1 MKFSCIKK
9 AIPLFLL
16 SLIFGCSAAKVTNV
30 NHKEFSANCTSEKAT
45 HIQDSKKLLGWFP
58 PSKQKDAEN
67 AKGHTIGL
75 LENSKC
81 YSKAKGKEQNGEQYL
96 LDAAL
101 DYCKA
106 SQEFWAEGYLNKA
119 IDALDQAYGLI
130 LKVDPESDPEFIQQK
145 EDLRFMISRRILEI
159 HASRYTAVNGNHNAI
174 PLIMNSYVKQEI
186 RSFQGRERKFF
197 IESYKRSGKYRDEIV
212 KALKEAGLPEDLSW
226 LPLIESGFKVKALSR
241 ARALGLWQFIP
252 STGYKFGLN
261 RDNWIDE
268 RLDPAKSTAAAVSYL
283 EELHQIFGDWTT
295 VLAAYNCGEGRVLR
309 KIRRQ
314 KINYLDNFW
323 DLYEKLPRETARYVP
338 RFLATLYIL
347 KDPEKYGITLEEPDK
362 PIPYEV
368 VTIDKQVNLKTVA
381 DKLDIP
387 AKDLAALNPELR
399 YNVTPGVPYAIKVP
413 LGKGEILLAK
423 IADIP
428 EWSPPKRAYVYHKV
442 RKGETL
448 SIIALKYRTSVRNI
462 IRANNIRKKHFIQSG
477 QKLKIPVAGRRAPK
491 LLAKG
496 AATLHNGKYAVRK
509 GDSLWLIARN
519 FNTTT
524 KELCR
529 LNNLSSTRL
538 HVGQQLKITIEKSQT
553 DSGKKEMYRVK
564 RGDNPSQI
572 ARKHNMSLSRLLRI
586 NNLNINCRIYPG
598 QVLVVSN

>member
-1 MKFSCIKK
+1 MNFPYIKK
-9 AIPLFLL
+9 APLLFLL
-16 SLIFGCSAAKVTNV
+16 CLIFGCSAAKVTNV
-30 NHKEFSANCTSEKAT
+30 NHNELSANCTSEKET
-45 HIQDSKKLLGWFP
+45 RIQDSKELLTGIS
-58 PSKQKDAEN
+58 PSTQKDAEN
-67 AKGHTIGL
+67 AEGHTAGFS
-75 LENSKC
+75 ENSKG
-81 YSKAKGKEQNGEQYL
+81 YSKAKEKEQNGEQYL

-130 LKVDPESDPEFIQQK
+130 LKIDPESDPEFIQQK

-174 PLIMNSYVKQEI
+174 PLIMNSHVKQEI
-186 RSFQGRERKFF
+186 QSFQGRERKFF

-212 KALKEAGLPEDLSW
+212 NALKEAGLPEDLSW

-268 RLDPAKSTAAAVSYL
+268 RLDPAKSTAAAISYL

-338 RFLATLYIL
+338 RFLATLYII
-347 KDPEKYGITLEEPDK
+347 KYPEKYGITLEEPYK
-362 PIPYEV
+362 PIPCEV

-381 DKLDIP
+381 DNLDIP

-448 SIIALKYRTSVRNI
+448 SIIALKYHTSVRNI
-462 IRANNIRKKHFIQSG
+462 IQANNIRRKHFIQSG
-477 QKLKIPVAGRRAPK
+477 QKLKIPVTGRRTPK

-496 AATLHNGKYAVRK
+496 AATLHNGKYKVRK

-538 HVGQQLKITIEKSQT
+538 HVGQQVKITIEKSQT
-553 DSGKKEMYRVK
+553 DSEKKEMYRVK

-586 NNLNINCRIYPG
+586 NNLSINSRIYPG
-598 QVLVVSN
+598 QGLVVSN